1 MHHVRLKFLD
11 RGWKFK
17 SRSERWTDG
26 IIREFCL
33 HVNLRYFSYIRMTC
47 SNASNLLDERKSKVN
62 ARTKVS
68 DITLN
73 TFVDHLKLWV
83 MDNQNSHIQSLTHTI
98 TVTFYIRPQPQ
109 QQQQRKAYQLTSI
122 VFER

>member
-83 MDNQNSHIQSLTHTI
+83 MDNQNSHNSITHSHHHCNILHPTTTTTTTTTKSI
-98 TVTFYIRPQPQ
+98 STNFYR
-109 QQQQRKAYQLTSI
+109 
-122 VFER
+122 V